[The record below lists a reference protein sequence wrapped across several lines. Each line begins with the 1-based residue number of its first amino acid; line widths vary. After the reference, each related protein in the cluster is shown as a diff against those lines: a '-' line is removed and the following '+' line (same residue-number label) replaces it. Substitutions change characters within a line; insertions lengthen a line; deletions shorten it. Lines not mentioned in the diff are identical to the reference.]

1 MCLQMASQPEKRDA
15 QAASAWEEAAP
26 LERSQKRSSRSTPS
40 ASPRNMQPHSP
51 RAAADPKSR
60 HSSSRRSR
68 HVDITDE
75 AQLQDPSLDAN
86 AALDQRLPLMANL
99 SGNYSLES
107 SGTERYDLYIDRA
120 AAYDKAQQNARHTAH
135 LAVSPFRFFPAVE
148 GFCAAVQI
156 YIFKHVWALASCHIL
171 KR

>member
-1 MCLQMASQPEKRDA
+1 MCLQMASQPEKGDV

-26 LERSQKRSSRSTPS
+26 LERSQKRSSSRSTPS
-40 ASPRNMQPHSP
+40 ASPRKMQPHSP
-51 RAAADPKSR
+51 SAAADPKSR

-68 HVDITDE
+68 QVDITEE

-135 LAVSPFRFFPAVE
+135 PAVRPCRLLP
-148 GFCAAVQI
+148 GFKGVFAAVQL
-156 YIFKHVWALASCHIL
+156 YIMSMSGNSPHAVP
-171 KR
+171 